1 MLYLK
6 LGPDYL
12 PLVPDDEAPV
22 TTVKD
27 SGALHP
33 ETKLVDTGPLVPGHI
48 PETPVAQKSI
58 EHLILQVSGLAPDSP
73 GLRTRSL
80 WSFQTVVSGDISSQA
95 ESGAIIVDW
104 CEIEGS
110 SSNPTRSKTTVKLPP
125 SWKNVRWLVSC

>member
-33 ETKLVDTGPLVPGHI
+33 ETQLVDTGSLVPEHHQS
-48 PETPVAQKSI
+48 ETPVWKSI

-110 SSNPTRSKTTVKLPP
+110 SSNPTRS
-125 SWKNVRWLVSC
+125 